1 MRRAEQ
7 ISDGPIGVGTRFR
20 AEIASMGRLVEMVI
34 EFTGYERPWRLASS
48 THMSSMDVQ
57 GALMFDSV
65 PEGTRMRWSWDV
77 QPGGILKLLSPLVAG
92 VGRRQERSIWTG
104 LKHLLEGQQN

>member
-1 MRRAEQ
+1 
-7 ISDGPIGVGTRFR
+7 
-20 AEIASMGRLVEMVI
+20 
-34 EFTGYERPWRLASS
+34 
-48 THMSSMDVQ
+48 
-57 GALMFDSV
+57 MFDPV